1 MPNEFLNQFMAGWQ
15 MGQGRRESQRRDQE
29 LQMEQQRQQQVQEQ
43 RAAAFQLQQ
52 EEFALR
58 KKQLAA
64 EEHASRLAQAKEAF
78 QQQVEK
84 NSLSNLPRPTA
95 ADVGVPEQGP
105 DFAGPMASEIN
116 VPQPTIAMPSAMQGQ
131 PDVQMPVPTG
141 RQQQEMAQAEQQ
153 RKMREA
159 LGMLD
164 AQERIKSNY
173 REKPKGLAD
182 IFAEAKARASGNVAG
197 GGGGMFGEDA
207 NAENPVLDIT
217 AQGLSNYE
225 LGLSDLGRMGKGEKA
240 IVFAKAKQL
249 NPDFNASLYASRQ
262 KLRADF
268 TSGKT
273 ANNIDSLN
281 TAVDH
286 LNTLATYADAL
297 KNGNVQLAN
306 QAAQSFATATGGAA
320 ATNYKTMATAVE
332 SEVASL
338 LKKTGATDQE
348 ISSWRG
354 NFSSAQSP
362 AQLKGALNTV
372 LKVMHGREQALQ
384 QRWKTGMGSKQE
396 YPIYGE
402 EQAKILEALGAKE
415 GGTAGTIPA
424 RPPNVPPEAQWDP
437 TTRRWRL

>member
-1 MPNEFLNQFMAGWQ
+1 MPSNFMDNFRAGWQ
-15 MGQGRRESQRRDQE
+15 FAAAREENSRRNQE
-29 LQMEQQRQQQVQEQ
+29 LQMEQQRQQQ
-43 RAAAFQLQQ
+43 RMQQ
-52 EEFALR
+52 EELDRQLRRESLDLQKKQINTQIAQHDFESKAKAAAMMSEQQQLAPPSTEDLGGGATLNFGAMTQPRAPMMAEVPGAPGTQVQVPFFEELLRR
-58 KKQLAA
+58 KKAQDEQDAQMAA
-64 EEHASRLAQAKEAF
+64 TQAGAVAKAQEPFKISDDERASKLQAQ
-78 QQQVEK
+78 
-84 NSLSNLPRPTA
+84 RDA
-95 ADVGVPEQGP
+95 ANISRTV
-105 DFAGPMASEIN
+105 A
-116 VPQPTIAMPSAMQGQ
+116 
-131 PDVQMPVPTG
+131 
-141 RQQQEMAQAEQQ
+141 
-153 RKMREA
+153 A
-159 LGMLD
+159 LGGMGG
-164 AQERIKSNY
+164 S
-173 REKPKGLAD
+173 
-182 IFAEAKARASGNVAG
+182 AS
-197 GGGGMFGEDA
+197 
-207 NAENPVLDIT
+207 PVLDVT
-217 AQGLSNYE
+217 AQGLANYE
-225 LGLSDLGRMGKGEKA
+225 LGLADLGRMGKGEKA

-297 KNGNVQLAN
+297 KTGNVQLAN
-306 QAAQSFATATGGAA
+306 QVAQSFSTATGQPEV
-320 ATNYKTMATAVE
+320 TNFKTMATAVE

-384 QRWKTGMGSKQE
+384 QRWKTGMGSKTE

-402 EQAKILEALGAKE
+402 EQAKILESLAAKE
-415 GGTAGTIPA
+415 GGGA
-424 RPPNVPPEAQWDP
+424 P
-437 TTRRWRL
+437 TVSKYKIIEVK